1 MYVGEW
7 KDGKMHGQGTQTWK
21 DEDAGVFAKFKGEWK
36 DGKEWNGI
44 FYYTDGSIL
53 VRYVNGEWI
62 DPPPP
67 SRTNT
72 HQKYH

>member
-1 MYVGEW
+1 VYVGEW
-7 KDGKMHGQGTQTWK
+7 KDGRENGQGTQTWK

-36 DGKEWNGI
+36 EGKEWNGI

-67 SRTNT
+67 SKTNT